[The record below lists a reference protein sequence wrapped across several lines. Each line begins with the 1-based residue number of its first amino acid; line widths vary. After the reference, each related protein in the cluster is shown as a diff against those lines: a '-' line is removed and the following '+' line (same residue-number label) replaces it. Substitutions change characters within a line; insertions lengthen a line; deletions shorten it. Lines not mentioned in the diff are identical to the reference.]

1 MNEKYKD
8 YLRVGVITQTH
19 GIRGEV
25 KVFPTTDDVKRFDKL
40 KKCSLIKAD
49 QALDLEVGQV
59 KYFKQYVILK
69 FKGFDNI
76 NDIEPYVKADLMV
89 SRENAVKLEEGEHF
103 VADLIGLKIV
113 SEEGNLIGELEDVLE
128 TAAGK
133 LLQIKS
139 TEGKEVLIPD
149 VKEFVKEVDLKEG
162 VIKIHLI
169 DGLLD

>member
-1 MNEKYKD
+1 M
-8 YLRVGVITQTH
+8 
-19 GIRGEV
+19 
-25 KVFPTTDDVKRFDKL
+25 
-40 KKCSLIKAD
+40 
-49 QALDLEVGQV
+49 
-59 KYFKQYVILK
+59 K